1 MEHAGVF
8 YARYELS
15 RSRMDGARWNDR
27 RCRRWRAAATATD
40 AKILRQEKTLGRVKQ
55 GMLADLI
62 AVPGDP
68 TKDVAAI
75 EHVVFVMK
83 NGVVYKRP

>member
-1 MEHAGVF
+1 MCSHGTN
-8 YARYELS
+8 YRELEWLV
-15 RSRMDGARWNDR
+15 RDGMTPTQAL
-27 RCRRWRAAATATD
+27 AAATSTD
-40 AKILRQEKTLGRVKQ
+40 AKILRQEKTLGRVRQ

-68 TKDVAAI
+68 TKDIAAV
-75 EHVVFVMK
+75 ERVVFVMK